1 MVSRLKLLFV
11 FLLGTFGLVWFAWVV
26 PELAQSAYWS
36 NLNPVQQYV
45 YYNIGIFLVLTAGFG
60 GFVSFILTQRLN
72 IVQMLV
78 NGLAG
83 FLIFSFILDNFSPPF
98 AVGHAGT
105 LIIPTGDTLAP
116 AAVDY
121 MLGWVWIQAGA
132 GGSLVYWGTYII
144 TPAVAIIAA
153 VLLFGLN
160 RFVQLF
166 AEAM

>member
-1 MVSRLKLLFV
+1 MVSRLKLLFIL
-11 FLLGTFGLVWFAWVV
+11 LLGVFGLVWFAWIV
-26 PELAQSAYWS
+26 PDMAQSSYWAR
-36 NLNPVQQYV
+36 LNPVQQYL

-60 GFVSFILTQRLN
+60 GFVSFIITQRINL
-72 IVQMLV
+72 IQMLV

-83 FLIFSFILDNFSPPF
+83 FLVFSFILDNFSPPF
-98 AVGHAGT
+98 AVGRNGT

-121 MLGWVWIQAGA
+121 MVGWTWIHAGIS
-132 GGSLVYWGTYII
+132 GPMVYWGTYII
-144 TPAVAIIAA
+144 TPALAIIVA